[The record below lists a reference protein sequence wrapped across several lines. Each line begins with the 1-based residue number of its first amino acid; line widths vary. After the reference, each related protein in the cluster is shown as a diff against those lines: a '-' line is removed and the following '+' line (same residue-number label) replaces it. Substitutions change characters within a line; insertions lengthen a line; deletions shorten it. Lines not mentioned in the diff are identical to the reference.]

1 MPKKTKAQKM
11 KVHRPTQAAGAAVV
25 SAQKNEPGLGHFW
38 TRQDGLRLVLVAE
51 PDAEN
56 DSVDASLFCIDEFG
70 TGLFKF
76 QSATFDSPAEVAEL
90 MATGPFK
97 WIRGDADQTRKN
109 LGVGLRI
116 LDAIGK
122 EAPEGVAEFK
132 EHLGP
137 GARLS
142 LPPSIYSCPVCDAAL
157 PPEIVNVIKEAAQ
170 NGADSY
176 MACQRCTSRR
186 QLGAKRS
193 NYVMPAHRRLKSAF
207 QDSETFTLTP
217 DGWNILERAIPFD
230 SMEEG
235 VGLLLTQDVMK
246 GILYAIERF
255 IADATVPNP
264 QLNDSHVVAALE
276 HLKHALEQNQ
286 ELKAVDPFEVNF
298 VLEALDEGIALVKQ
312 IFREEVETEPDPMIL
327 LNAVEMVLASV
338 RRRSARQP
346 DKREYIQ
353 FICNYV

>member
-1 MPKKTKAQKM
+1 M

-51 PDAEN
+51 PNAEN
-56 DSVDASLFCIDEFG
+56 NSVDASLFCIDEFG

-76 QSATFDSPAEVAEL
+76 QTATFDSPTEVAEL
-90 MATGPFK
+90 MAKGPFQ

-116 LDAIGK
+116 LGAIGK

-142 LPPSIYSCPVCDAAL
+142 LPPSIYLCPVCDAAL
-157 PPEIVNVIKEAAQ
+157 PPEIVNAIKEAAQ

-186 QLGAKRS
+186 QLGAKRL
-193 NYVMPAHRRLKSAF
+193 NYVMPAHHRLKSAF
-207 QDSETFTLTP
+207 RESDTFTLTP
-217 DGWNILERAIPFD
+217 NGWDILERAIPLD
-230 SMEEG
+230 SLEEA

-246 GILYAIERF
+246 GMLYTIERF
-255 IADATVPNP
+255 IADATIPNP
-264 QLNDSHVVAALE
+264 QLNDSHIVAALE

-298 VLEALDEGIALVKQ
+298 VLEALDEGMALVKQ
-312 IFREEVETEPDPMIL
+312 IFREEVETEPDPTLL